1 MTAYLSPAATV
12 PVSPAATHG
21 DAGSVQS
28 MYALVTVTAALTT
41 ADTFAFFNLPPNA
54 RIHNAI
60 LKCSDMD
67 TGGPTL
73 TLNVGDAGS
82 AQRYFAASAAGGTGT
97 VDASMAAA
105 GRFFK
110 TAAGAKT
117 AIVGSVQANPT
128 TGAAGTIELTIQY
141 VVEDAATSP

>member
-1 MTAYLSPAATV
+1 MTAYSSSNATS
-12 PVSPAATHG
+12 PVSPAASHG
-21 DAGSVQS
+21 QAGTLQTA
-28 MYALVTVTAALTT
+28 YALITVGAALTT
-41 ADTFAFFNLPPNA
+41 ADTFNFFNLPPNA
-54 RIHNAI
+54 RVHNAI

-73 TLNVGDAGS
+73 TLNVGDAGA
-82 AQRYFAASAAGGTGT
+82 AQRYFAASTAGGTGT
-97 VDASMAAA
+97 VDATMAAA

-117 AIVGSVQANPT
+117 AIIGSVQANPT

-141 VVEDAATSP
+141 VVEDSATSP